1 MSGALLFI
9 MILNVP
15 IRLMIERKNLN
26 DLNYRAKGQE
36 IIKRAVLLINGKQ
49 KDTCH
54 NQIGQL
60 MGRKD
65 TGMVQQAV
73 FSKI

>member
-1 MSGALLFI
+1 

-15 IRLMIERKNLN
+15 IRLMIERKKTLN
-26 DLNYRAKGQE
+26 DLNYRTKGQE
-36 IIKRAVLLINGKQ
+36 IIKQAVLLINGKH

-54 NQIGQL
+54 NQLGQL

-65 TGMVQQAV
+65 TGMAQQAV
-73 FSKI
+73 LSKT